1 MSKFV
6 KLSFVLSLILGM
18 SAISFGQSTVTG
30 AIGGVVSNPNGE
42 VVPNA
47 AVTVRNTETNK
58 EDVATTDEQ
67 GRFKVSGLQPGS
79 YAVTI
84 SGSGFSP
91 YTQNTTVEIGRETS
105 INAALSIGPV
115 SGGTVEI
122 TSEAPVINTS
132 QQDFSSN
139 INQTSIN
146 ELPINGRRWS
156 NFALLTPGAV
166 PDGTFGLISF
176 RGISGLLNNNT
187 IDGGD
192 NNQAFFAEERGRTRI
207 SYSVSQSAIREFQV
221 NTSSYS
227 AEYGRSAGGVVNAVT
242 KSGTNDFHGDLFY
255 YQRNNKWGA
264 RNPRSFITQ
273 NVGGIFTP
281 VAFKPVDVR
290 HQFGGTIGGPIAKDK
305 AFFFFSYD
313 EQRRNFPGVSTYT
326 ALDFLNRADRCLL
339 TAPAGAARTLA
350 QCPVYPGTVGTA
362 ANPPNR
368 NGSLGTGKGLTDA
381 QVDTALNFLN
391 SISGEVPRKG
401 NQRLFLPKIDW
412 NLNSKNTFTATYNR
426 LRWVSPA
433 GIQTQAINTRARDNF
448 GDDGVNIDSLNLR
461 LASTL
466 SSSVINELRFQW
478 GRDNEFQ
485 FSQPPLPGEPTNSVG
500 GRSPQTSITN
510 GFSFGIPEFLE
521 RPAFPDER
529 RVQIADTVTFTH
541 GSHNFK
547 FGGDL
552 NRVTDIISNLRFSGG
567 EFNYTGGVN
576 SPGFYGGLNDFIIDY
591 TNFLSALPATSPCYS
606 STRIRGKCYGGAFN
620 QGLGV
625 LGLTMK
631 TTDLNYFLQDDWR
644 ITPRLTLNLG
654 VRYEYQRNPTPINA
668 NPVLPQTGN
677 RVNDRNNI
685 GPRIGFAYDI
695 NGDGKT
701 SIRGGYGIYYGRVI
715 NSTVYSTLVNTG
727 VGVDRG
733 QRQTQLFATNA
744 AAPVYPNL
752 LTAGTLVNPDVQ
764 YFSPRFQLPQI
775 HQWDLIFEREIAR
788 NTVVSASYLGSFGN
802 SLPNFVDT
810 NLTPPTGTGTF
821 TAVGGPFDGQQ
832 WRLPLFLGAR
842 PIVSFG
848 RITEIRSDVFSKYHA
863 LVLQANRRLTNG
875 LQFQSSYTL
884 SRSYDNGQSSQTF
897 TTNNLPFNA
906 FDQQGE
912 NALSS
917 FDRRQKFVTS
927 LVYNTNFKGGS
938 KASRTILNGW
948 TIAPIFN
955 AFSGA
960 RFTPTVSGTVSPTN
974 NFGFN
979 AASCPVALVGT
990 PPACPTQAGGVNGSA
1005 GSTRFALLPRNFYK
1019 QPNIWYLDMR
1029 LSRRFGITEGVKL
1042 ELLAEAFNLFNRTQ
1056 VTNVS
1061 AGIYSIDT
1069 TGTAAAP
1076 RPFLNFSSGPSGFNS
1091 VTGADSTLFRE
1102 RQVQLAARLQF

>member
-6 KLSFVLSLILGM
+6 KLSFVLSFILGM
-18 SAISFGQSTVTG
+18 SAIAFGQSTVSG
-30 AIGGVVSNPNGE
+30 AIGGVVTNPNGE

-47 AVTVRNTETNK
+47 AVLVRNTGTNK
-58 EDVATTDEQ
+58 GDTATTDDQ
-67 GRFKVSGLQPGS
+67 GRFREPGLQPGN
-79 YAVTI
+79 YTVTI
-84 SGSGFSP
+84 NASGFSP
-91 YTQNTTVEIGRETS
+91 FTQDVVVEIGRETS
-105 INAALSIGPV
+105 INAVLSIGPV
-115 SGGTVEI
+115 SGGTVEV

-139 INQTSIN
+139 INQTSIS

-207 SYSVSQSAIREFQV
+207 SYSISQSAIREFQV

-242 KSGTNDFHGDLFY
+242 KSGTNEFHGDVFY
-255 YQRNNKWGA
+255 FQRNNKWGA

-290 HQFGGTIGGPIAKDK
+290 HQFGGTLGGPIAKDK

-326 ALDFLNRADRCLL
+326 ALDFLNRADTCAL
-339 TAPAGAARTLA
+339 TAAAGAAITLA
-350 QCPVYPGTVGTA
+350 TCPAYPGTA
-362 ANPPNR
+362 AATR
-368 NGSLGTGKGLTDA
+368 TGSLATGKGLTSA
-381 QVDTALNFLN
+381 QVTGALNFLN
-391 SISGEVPRKG
+391 SISGQVPRTG
-401 NQRLFLPKIDW
+401 NQRLLLPKLDW
-412 NLNSKNTFTATYNR
+412 NLNSKNTLTATYNR
-426 LRWVSPA
+426 LRWKSPA

-461 LASTL
+461 LASTISNNL
-466 SSSVINELRFQW
+466 INELRYQW

-485 FSQPPLPGEPTNSVG
+485 SSQPPLPGEPTTSLG
-500 GRSPQTSITN
+500 GRSPQTFITN

-529 RVQIADTVTFTH
+529 RNQIADTITLTS
-541 GSHNFK
+541 GSHTFK
-547 FGGDL
+547 FGGDVNL
-552 NRVTDIISNLRFSGG
+552 VKDIISNLRFSGG
-567 EFNYTGGVN
+567 EFNYTGGTN
-576 SPGFYGGLNDFIIDY
+576 AAGYYGGLNDFIIDY
-591 TNFLSALPATSPCYS
+591 TNFLSALPAASPCYS
-606 STRIRGKCYGGAFN
+606 STRTRGKCYGGNFN

-631 TTDLNYFLQDDWR
+631 TTDLNFFVQDDWR
-644 ITPRLTLNLG
+644 ISPRLTLNLG
-654 VRYEYQRNPTPINA
+654 VRYEYQRNPLPINA
-668 NPVLPQTGN
+668 NPVLPQT
-677 RVNDRNNI
+677 RVSVNDRNNI
-685 GPRIGFAYDI
+685 GPRIGFAYDV

-701 SIRGGYGIYYGRVI
+701 SIRGGWGIYYGRVI
-715 NSTVYSTLVNTG
+715 NSTVYSALVNTG
-727 VGVDRG
+727 VGIDQG
-733 QRQTQLFATNA
+733 QRQVTLTASAA
-744 AAPVYPNL
+744 AAPLYPSL
-752 LTAGTLVNPDVQ
+752 LAAGALVAPDVQ
-764 YFSPRFQLPQI
+764 FFSPKFQLPQI
-775 HQWDLIFEREIAR
+775 HQYDIIFEREIAR

-810 NLTPPTGTGTF
+810 NLNPPTGTGTF
-821 TAVGGPFDGQQ
+821 TMVGGPFDGQQ
-832 WRLPLFLGAR
+832 WKLPLFLGAR
-842 PIVSFG
+842 PVTGFG
-848 RITEIRSDVFSKYHA
+848 RLTDIRSDVYSKYHA

-875 LQFQSSYTL
+875 LQFQTSYTL

-906 FDQQGE
+906 FDQPGE
-912 NALSS
+912 ASLSA

-927 LVYNTNFKGGS
+927 LIYNTHFKGGS
-938 KASRTILNGW
+938 KSSRAILNGW
-948 TIAPIFN
+948 TFAPILN

-960 RFTPTVSGTVSPTN
+960 RFTPTVSGTVSAIN
-974 NFGFN
+974 NFGFP
-979 AASCPVALVGT
+979 AGT
-990 PPACPTQAGGVNGSA
+990 VTQAGGLNGSN
-1005 GSTRFALLPRNFYK
+1005 GSTRFALLPRNSFK
-1019 QPNIWYLDMR
+1019 QPHIWYLDMR
-1029 LSRRFGITEGVKL
+1029 ISRRFALSERVKL
-1042 ELLAEAFNLFNRTQ
+1042 ELLAEGFNLFNRTQ
-1056 VTNVS
+1056 VTTVS

-1069 TGTAAAP
+1069 TGSAASP
-1076 RPFLNFSSGPSGFNS
+1076 KPFLNFSSGASGFNS

>member
-6 KLSFVLSLILGM
+6 KLSFVLSFILGM
-18 SAISFGQSTVTG
+18 SAIAFGQSTVTG
-30 AIGGVVSNPNGE
+30 AIGGVVTNPNKE

-47 AVTVRNTETNK
+47 SVTVRNSGTSK
-58 EDVATTDEQ
+58 EDTATTDDQ
-67 GRFKVSGLQPGS
+67 GRFKVAGLQPGTYS
-79 YAVTI
+79 LTI
-84 SGSGFSP
+84 NGSGFSP
-91 YTQNTTVEIGRETS
+91 YTQDVTVEIGRETS

-115 SGGTVEI
+115 SGGTVEV

-139 INQTSIN
+139 INQTSIS

-192 NNQAFFAEERGRTRI
+192 NNQAFFSEERGRTRI
-207 SYSVSQSAIREFQV
+207 SYSISQSAIREFQV

-242 KSGTNDFHGDLFY
+242 KSGTNAFHGDAFY
-255 YQRNNKWGA
+255 FQRNNKWGA
-264 RNPRSFITQ
+264 RNPRSFLTQ
-273 NVGGIFTP
+273 NIGGVFTP

-290 HQFGGTIGGPIAKDK
+290 HQFGGTIGGPIVKDT

-326 ALDFLNRADRCLL
+326 ALDFLNRADTCAL
-339 TAPAGAARTLA
+339 TAAAGAAITLA
-350 QCPVYPGTVGTA
+350 TCPAYPGTASAT
-362 ANPPNR
+362 R
-368 NGSLGTGKGLTDA
+368 TGSLATGKGLTAA
-381 QVDTALNFLN
+381 QVTNALNFLN
-391 SISGEVPRKG
+391 GISGQVPRRG
-401 NQRLFLPKIDW
+401 NQRLFLPKVDW

-461 LASTL
+461 LASTISNSL
-466 SSSVINELRFQW
+466 INEFRFQW

-485 FSQPPLPGEPTNSVG
+485 TSQPPLPGEPTTSLN
-500 GRSPQTSITN
+500 GRSPQTFITN

-529 RVQIADTVTFTH
+529 RHQFADTVTLTS
-541 GSHNFK
+541 GSHTFK
-547 FGGDL
+547 YGGDVNL
-552 NRVTDIISNLRFSGG
+552 VKDIISNLRFSGG

-576 SPGFYGGLNDFIIDY
+576 AAGYYGGLNDFIIDY
-591 TNFLSALPATSPCYS
+591 TNFLSALPAASPCYS
-606 STRIRGKCYGGAFN
+606 STRTRGKCYGGNYN

-625 LGLTMK
+625 FGLTMK
-631 TTDLNYFLQDDWR
+631 TTDLNFFLQDDWR
-644 ITPRLTLNLG
+644 VSPRLTVNLG
-654 VRYEYQRNPTPINA
+654 VRYEYQRNPLPINV
-668 NPVLPQTGN
+668 NPVLPQTGVS
-677 RVNDRNNI
+677 VNDRNNI
-685 GPRIGFAYDI
+685 GPRIGFAYDV

-701 SIRGGYGIYYGRVI
+701 SIRGGWGIYYGRVI
-715 NSTVYSTLVNTG
+715 NSTVYNALVNTG
-727 VGVDRG
+727 VGIDRA
-733 QRQTQLFATNA
+733 QRQVTLAATA
-744 AAPVYPNL
+744 ATAPLYPNL
-752 LTAGTLVNPDVQ
+752 LAAGTLVTPAVQ
-764 YFSPRFQLPQI
+764 FFSPKFQLPQI
-775 HQWDLIFEREIAR
+775 HQWDFIFEREVAR

-810 NLTPPTGTGTF
+810 NLSAPTGTGTF
-821 TAVGGPFDGQQ
+821 IAVGGPYDGQQ
-832 WRLPLFLGAR
+832 WRIPLFLGAR
-842 PIVSFG
+842 PVSSFAQM
-848 RITEIRSDVFSKYHA
+848 TEIRSDVFSKYHA
-863 LVLQANRRLTNG
+863 LVLQANRRLTDG

-884 SRSYDNGQSSQTF
+884 SRAYDNGQSSVTF
-897 TTNNLPFNA
+897 TSNNLPFNA
-906 FDQQGE
+906 FDQSGE
-912 NALSS
+912 QALSS

-927 LVYNTNFKGGS
+927 LIYNTNFKGGS
-938 KASRTILNGW
+938 HASRSLLNGW
-948 TIAPIFN
+948 TFAPILN

-960 RFTPTVSGTVSPTN
+960 RFTPTVSGTVSPVN
-974 NFGFN
+974 NFGF
-979 AASCPVALVGT
+979 AAGT
-990 PPACPTQAGGVNGSA
+990 VTQAGGLNGSL
-1005 GSTRFALLPRNFYK
+1005 GSTRFALLQRNAYK

-1029 LSRRFGITEGVKL
+1029 ISRRFALGERVKL
-1042 ELLAEAFNLFNRTQ
+1042 ELLAEGFNLFNRTQ

-1069 TGTAAAP
+1069 TGSAAAP
-1076 RPFLNFSSGPSGFNS
+1076 RPFLNFSSGASGFNS

-1102 RQVQLAARLQF
+1102 RQVQLAARVQF